1 MARHI
6 RGLTI
11 DRLQA
16 GQRRGLRVRTFSI
29 KIFLFAMN
37 TPLSEQ
43 QIDVLARRR
52 AGAKLGW
59 FTHALV
65 YLVVNVGL
73 FLLASGGSGGR
84 PWSIYP
90 ALGWGLGLLLHGV
103 AVFVLGTGSGLYER
117 MSERERKRLR
127 RSG

>member
-1 MARHI
+1 
-6 RGLTI
+6 
-11 DRLQA
+11 
-16 GQRRGLRVRTFSI
+16 
-29 KIFLFAMN
+29 MN
-37 TPLSEQ
+37 APLSEQ

-59 FTHALV
+59 YTHALV
-65 YLVVNVGL
+65 YLVVNAGL
-73 FLLASGGSGGR
+73 FLLAYDGSGGR

-90 ALGWGLGLLLHGV
+90 ALGWGLGLLLHGLG
-103 AVFVLGTGSGLYER
+103 VFVLGSGSGLYER